1 VRVEYGAGTDSGCQP
16 INGVTNRL
24 YGSTVIPGVTQRPTS

>member
-1 VRVEYGAGTDSGCQP
+1 MRVEYGAGTDSGCQP
-16 INGVTNRL
+16 ISGVTTRL